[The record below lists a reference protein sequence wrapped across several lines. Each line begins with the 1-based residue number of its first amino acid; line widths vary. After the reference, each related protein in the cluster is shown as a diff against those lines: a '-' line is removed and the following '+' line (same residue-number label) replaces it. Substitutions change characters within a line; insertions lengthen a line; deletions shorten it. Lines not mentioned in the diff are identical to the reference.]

1 MRAQDILAS
10 AGPQAGHIEALWCIM
25 LLICAAVFVAV
36 LLALAWALLRA
47 PRGSPA
53 TPPDLSSLAL
63 PERGAAIV
71 VAAAVALCA
80 ALLVYLTLASYVT
93 DRRLASL
100 GAPAVQIELTAH
112 RWWWEVR
119 YMDADPS
126 RIFTTAN
133 EIHIPV
139 GKPVLVTLKADDVIH
154 SFWVPNLA
162 GKKDLI
168 PGRDAT
174 LTLQADVPGSYRGQC
189 AEFCGVQHAKMA
201 LLVLADP
208 PEQFEAWAATERKP
222 AIEPASEEESRGR
235 DIFVSGRCA
244 MCHAIQGT
252 TASARKAPDLT
263 HFASRETLGA
273 GTVPNSIGHLAGW
286 ILDPHSI
293 KPGVNMPA
301 NPLDPDELHALL
313 AYLGALR

>member
-1 MRAQDILAS
+1 MPMQEILAS
-10 AGPQAGHIEALWCIM
+10 AGPQAEHIEALWWIM
-25 LLICAAVFVAV
+25 LVICTAVFVGVLVAV
-36 LLALAWALLRA
+36 AWALARA

-53 TPPDLSSLAL
+53 TPPDLSSLVR

-71 VAAAVALCA
+71 VAVAVGICL
-80 ALLVYLTLASYVT
+80 ALLVFLTLASYIT
-93 DRRLASL
+93 DRRLAGL
-100 GAPAVQIELTAH
+100 GGPEVQIELTAH

-119 YMDADPS
+119 YLDADPS
-126 RIFTTAN
+126 RTFTTAN

-174 LTLQADVPGSYRGQC
+174 LTMQADVPGTYRGQC

-201 LLVLADP
+201 LLVFADP
-208 PEQFEAWAATERKP
+208 PEQFEAWAASERKP
-222 AIEPASEEESRGR
+222 ALEPASEEESRGR
-235 DIFVSGRCA
+235 EIFVSGRCA

-252 TASARKAPDLT
+252 MASARKAPDLT

-313 AYLGALR
+313 AYLEGLR

>member
-1 MRAQDILAS
+1 MPMQEILAS
-10 AGPQAGHIEALWCIM
+10 AGPQAEHIEALWWIM
-25 LLICAAVFVAV
+25 LVICTAVFVGVLVAV
-36 LLALAWALLRA
+36 VWALARA

-53 TPPDLSSLAL
+53 TPPDLSSLVR

-71 VAAAVALCA
+71 VAVAVGICA
-80 ALLVYLTLASYVT
+80 ALLVFLTLASYIT
-93 DRRLASL
+93 DRRLAGL
-100 GAPAVQIELTAH
+100 GGPEVQIELTAH

-119 YMDADPS
+119 YLDADPS
-126 RIFTTAN
+126 RTFTTAN

-174 LTLQADVPGSYRGQC
+174 LTMQADVPGTYRGQC

-201 LLVLADP
+201 LLVFADP

-222 AIEPASEEESRGR
+222 ALEPASEQESRGR
-235 DIFVSGRCA
+235 EIFVNGRCA
-244 MCHAIQGT
+244 LCHAIQGT

-313 AYLGALR
+313 AYLEGLR

>member
-1 MRAQDILAS
+1 MGPQQILGA
-10 AGPQAGHIEALWCIM
+10 AGPQAEHIEALWWIM
-25 LLICAAVFVAV
+25 LLICAVVFAAV
-36 LLALAWALLRA
+36 LLALAWALARS
-47 PRGSPA
+47 PRGDPA
-53 TPPDLSSLAL
+53 TPPDLASLAR

-71 VAAAVALCA
+71 IIAAVAICA
-80 ALLVYLTLASYVT
+80 ALLVFLTLASYVT
-93 DRRLASL
+93 DRRLAGL
-100 GAPAVQIELTAH
+100 GEPDVQIELTAH

-119 YMDADPS
+119 YQDADPA
-126 RIFTTAN
+126 RIITTAN

-139 GKPVLVTLKADDVIH
+139 GKTVLVTLKADDVIH

-168 PGRDAT
+168 PGRVAT
-174 LTLQADVPGSYRGQC
+174 LTLQADEPGTYRGQC

-201 LLVLADP
+201 LLVFADP
-208 PEQFEAWAATERKP
+208 PEQFEAWAAAERKP
-222 AIEPASEEESRGR
+222 ALEPASDEEERGR
-235 DIFVSGRCA
+235 EIFVGGRCA

-252 TASARKAPDLT
+252 TASARTAPDLT

-313 AYLGALR
+313 AYLGNLR

>member
-1 MRAQDILAS
+1 VQEILAS
-10 AGPQAGHIEALWCIM
+10 AGPQSEHIEWLWWIM
-25 LLICAAVFVAV
+25 LLICTGVFVAL
-36 LLALAWALLRA
+36 LLALAWALLRT
-47 PRGSPA
+47 PRSTAA
-53 TPPDLSSLAL
+53 TPPDLSSLVR
-63 PERGAAIV
+63 PERGTAIA
-71 VAAAVALCA
+71 VAAAVGVCA
-80 ALLVYLTLASYVT
+80 ALLVFLTIASYVT
-93 DRRLASL
+93 DRRLARL
-100 GAPAVQIELTAH
+100 GGPEVHIELTAH

-119 YMDADPS
+119 YVDADPA

-201 LLVLADP
+201 LLVFADP
-208 PEQFEAWAATERKP
+208 PEQYEAWAAAERKP
-222 AIEPASEEESRGR
+222 APEPASEEERRGR
-235 DIFVSGRCA
+235 EIFVSGRCA

-252 TASARKAPDLT
+252 SASARKAPDLT
-263 HFASRETLGA
+263 HFASRETLA
-273 GTVPNSIGHLAGW
+273 AATVPNSVGHLAGW
-286 ILDPHSI
+286 ILDPHGI

>member
-1 MRAQDILAS
+1 MPMQEILAS
-10 AGPQAGHIEALWCIM
+10 AGPQAEHIEALWWIM
-25 LLICAAVFVAV
+25 LLICTVVFVAV
-36 LLALAWALLRA
+36 LLAVAWALARA

-53 TPPDLSSLAL
+53 TPPDLSSLVR
-63 PERGAAIV
+63 PERGAALV
-71 VAAAVALCA
+71 VAVAVGICT
-80 ALLVYLTLASYVT
+80 ALLVYLTLASYIT

-100 GAPAVQIELTAH
+100 GAPEVQIELTAH

-119 YMDADPS
+119 YLDADPS

-139 GKPVLVTLKADDVIH
+139 GRPVLVTLKADDVIH

-174 LTLQADVPGSYRGQC
+174 LTLQADVPGTYRGQC

-201 LLVLADP
+201 LLVFADP

-222 AIEPASEEESRGR
+222 ALEPASAEESRGR
-235 DIFVSGRCA
+235 EIFVSGRCA

-313 AYLGALR
+313 AYLEGLR

>member
-1 MRAQDILAS
+1 MPMQQILAS
-10 AGPQAGHIEALWCIM
+10 AGPQAEHIEALWWIM
-25 LLICAAVFVAV
+25 LVICTAVFVGVLVAV
-36 LLALAWALLRA
+36 AWALARA

-53 TPPDLSSLAL
+53 TPPDLSSLVR

-71 VAAAVALCA
+71 VAVAVGICA
-80 ALLVYLTLASYVT
+80 ALLVFLTLASYIT
-93 DRRLASL
+93 DRRLAGL
-100 GAPAVQIELTAH
+100 GGPEVQIELTAH

-119 YMDADPS
+119 YLDADPS
-126 RIFTTAN
+126 RTFTTAN

-174 LTLQADVPGSYRGQC
+174 LTMQADVPGTYRGQC

-201 LLVLADP
+201 LLVFADP

-222 AIEPASEEESRGR
+222 ALEPASEQESRGR
-235 DIFVSGRCA
+235 EIFVNGRCA
-244 MCHAIQGT
+244 LCHAIQGT

-313 AYLGALR
+313 AYLEGLR

>member
-1 MRAQDILAS
+1 MPMQEILAS
-10 AGPQAGHIEALWCIM
+10 AGPQAEHIEALWWIM
-25 LLICAAVFVAV
+25 LVICTAVFVGVLVAV
-36 LLALAWALLRA
+36 AWALARA

-53 TPPDLSSLAL
+53 TPPDLSSLVR

-71 VAAAVALCA
+71 VAVAVGICL
-80 ALLVYLTLASYVT
+80 ALLVFLTLASYIT
-93 DRRLASL
+93 DRRLAGL
-100 GAPAVQIELTAH
+100 GGPEVQIELTAH

-119 YMDADPS
+119 YLDADPS
-126 RIFTTAN
+126 RTFTTAN

-174 LTLQADVPGSYRGQC
+174 LTMQADVPGTYRGQC

-201 LLVLADP
+201 LLVIADP
-208 PEQFEAWAATERKP
+208 PEQYEAWAAAERKP
-222 AIEPASEEESRGR
+222 ALEPATNEQERGR
-235 DIFVSGRCA
+235 DIFVNGRCA

-252 TASARKAPDLT
+252 SAGARKAPDLT
-263 HFASRETLGA
+263 HFASRETLA
-273 GTVPNSIGHLAGW
+273 ARAVPNTIGHLAGW

-313 AYLGALR
+313 AYLEGLR